1 MHKLYLT
8 RPDPHLLSLDQSAA
22 QKGSHV
28 DRAISF
34 VKSLLSS
41 LSHSVVEYAFLSSPQ
56 ATTSSSHTL
65 SLWRGGGSSL
75 GLTRRFLPPR
85 CAAGWP
91 RLGPSVEAP
100 SSTAH
105 GSFFPSATAPS
116 SVAELLTQCLE
127 ALEMS
132 RLDADKRC
140 LDGVVALPME
150 EFLVVAEAMS
160 ARFDYEEDRQRH
172 EGGEE
177 D

>member
-1 MHKLYLT
+1 
-8 RPDPHLLSLDQSAA
+8 
-22 QKGSHV
+22 V
-28 DRAISF
+28 DRVISF

-65 SLWRGGGSSL
+65 SLSGAAVALAWAWRGGS
-75 GLTRRFLPPR
+75 FLHDAQR
-85 CAAGWP
+85 QWP
-91 RLGPSVEAP
+91 RLGPGVEAP

-116 SVAELLTQCLE
+116 SVAELLTRCLE

-132 RLDADKRC
+132 GLDADKRC

-160 ARFDYEEDRQRH
+160 TWFVLDYEEDRQRH